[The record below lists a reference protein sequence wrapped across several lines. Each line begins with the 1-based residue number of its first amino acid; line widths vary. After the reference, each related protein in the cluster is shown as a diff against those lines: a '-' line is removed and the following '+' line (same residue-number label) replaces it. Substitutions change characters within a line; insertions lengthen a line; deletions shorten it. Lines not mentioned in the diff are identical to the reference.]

1 MSILSRKRAGS
12 ARVIFT
18 ADDFGLHEHV
28 NEAVM
33 DAAGRGVLSTASLMV
48 GAPAAEQAVQLAR
61 DCPTLGVGLHLVLAD
76 GLPVLPATRIPD
88 LLGPDGRFDERMLGP
103 SLQMAF
109 NKRVQRQL
117 EAEIH
122 AQFQAF
128 AATGL
133 PLDHVNAHKHF
144 HLHPLIAATI
154 LRIGSQ
160 YGLKAM
166 RLPLEKANSP
176 RRHPGALAE
185 RWATRSAALSLRRR
199 LDRAGIKHNDQ
210 VRGLAHT
217 GHMTEARLLEALDLL
232 PASGVTEI
240 YTHPAT
246 TDQLTAS
253 MADYDHTGE
262 YKALISPRV
271 KNALQ
276 AHGLTPIRFADLE
289 N

>member
-1 MSILSRKRAGS
+1 MSHKAAGS
-12 ARVIFT
+12 AEVIFT
-18 ADDFGLHEHV
+18 ADDFGLHERV

-33 DAAGRGVLSTASLMV
+33 EAACRGVLSTASLMV
-48 GAPAAEQAVQLAR
+48 GAPAAEQAVQMAR
-61 DCPTLGVGLHLVLAD
+61 ECPTLGVGLHLVLAD

-122 AQFQAF
+122 AQFEAF

-144 HLHPLIAATI
+144 HLHPLVTATV
-154 LRIGSQ
+154 LRLGSQ

-166 RLPLEKANSP
+166 RLPLENSGST
-176 RRHPGALAE
+176 RHHLGALAE
-185 RWATRSAALSLRRR
+185 RWAARSAAQSLRRR
-199 LDRAGIKHNDQ
+199 LDKAGIKHNDQ

-217 GHMTEARLLEALDLL
+217 GHMTEARLLEALDSL
-232 PASGVTEI
+232 PSSGVTEI

-246 TDQLTAS
+246 ADQLTTS

-276 AHGLTPIRFADLE
+276 ARGLKPIRFADLE